1 LGWKVRKGGGKY
13 ILIKALG
20 DRLPAALLER
30 PKMGFGVPLGTWFRT
45 SLRDFLLDHLT
56 DARISERGIVNGSF
70 LKAVIEEHMSGRRN
84 NQHWLWT
91 LLMLELW
98 LREFENTAQGSQ
110 EQSISYAV
118 SS

>member
-1 LGWKVRKGGGKY
+1 RKGRGKY

-20 DRLPAALLER
+20 DRLPEPLLNR
-30 PKMGFGVPLGTWFRT
+30 PKMGFGVPLGIWFRT

-56 DARISERGIVNGSF
+56 DARISERGIVNRGF
-70 LKAVIEEHMSGRRN
+70 LKLVLDEHMSGRRN

-98 LREFENTAQGSQ
+98 LREFENTTQGSEAQ
-110 EQSISYAV
+110 AISYAL